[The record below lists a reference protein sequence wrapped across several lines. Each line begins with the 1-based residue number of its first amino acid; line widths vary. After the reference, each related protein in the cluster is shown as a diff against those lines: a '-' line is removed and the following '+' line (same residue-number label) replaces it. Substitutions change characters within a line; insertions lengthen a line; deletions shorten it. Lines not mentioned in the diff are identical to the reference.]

1 MPHGQFLMIFM
12 ETDREAALSTSI
24 FTGGDH
30 LGMVTRDLEAAMRTW
45 SDRFGAGP
53 WQVFSYDES
62 SMDASY
68 CGVTAPYPML
78 AALCPLG
85 DHFRLE
91 LIQPMVDAGPYHD
104 SLLAH
109 GDADHLHHV
118 RLATVAPGAAQE
130 TLVRNGNK
138 VVFDAA
144 FAGADPAGPWFRAQY
159 YDTIEDLGFMLE
171 IGVPPEGFRMPEPDR
186 VYPPVS

>member
-1 MPHGQFLMIFM
+1 M
-12 ETDREAALSTSI
+12 STSI
-24 FTGGDH
+24 FNGGDH

-45 SDRFGAGP
+45 SDRYGTGP
-53 WQVFSYDES
+53 WQVFSYDEC
-62 SMDASY
+62 SMDATY
-68 CGVTAPYPML
+68 CGETGPYPML

-91 LIQPMVDAGPYHD
+91 LIQPLVDAGPYHD

-118 RLATVAPGAAQE
+118 RLATSAPTAARA
-130 TLVRNGNK
+130 TLARNGNE

-144 FAGADPAGPWFRAQY
+144 FTGADPAGPRFRAQY
-159 YDTIEDLGFMLE
+159 YDTVEDLGFLLE
-171 IGVPPEGFRMPEPDR
+171 IGDPPQGFRMPEPDR